1 MYAHTHT
8 RTHTHRHTSTHT
20 LACGQNKLAEWKRR
34 KAGQTH
40 KGGKQS
46 ELYKRLSEWSLV
58 SFRRHL
64 SWPTSPLIGP
74 KKLTLRMFLLVESL
88 SHTHTRTQTQQLNG
102 RAKERGRAPPQFQAG
117 GKERERCNR
126 RTKNGT
132 ADFYRFRSGIRI
144 PEVPLPK
151 SRGERSIS
159 TALGAQTIFQG
170 HPLEAMTN
178 GQRKTNEIK

>member
-64 SWPTSPLIGP
+64 SWPTSQLIGP
-74 KKLTLRMFLLVESL
+74 KKVTLRMFLLVESL
-88 SHTHTRTQTQQLNG
+88 SHTHTHARKRNSWMDERKRGGELHPNSRPAG
-102 RAKERGRAPPQFQAG
+102 KRGRDATG
-117 GKERERCNR
+117 GR
-126 RTKNGT
+126 RTGRPTFTVFARASGFRK
-132 ADFYRFRSGIRI
+132 FRS
-144 PEVPLPK
+144 PN
-151 SRGERSIS
+151 RGAKGQSPRRSAHRQFS
-159 TALGAQTIFQG
+159 KDTRSKRWR
-170 HPLEAMTN
+170 MV
-178 GQRKTNEIK
+178 NEKRTK

>member
-20 LACGQNKLAEWKRR
+20 LACGQNKLAD
-34 KAGQTH
+34 
-40 KGGKQS
+40 
-46 ELYKRLSEWSLV
+46 L
-58 SFRRHL
+58 
-64 SWPTSPLIGP
+64 
-74 KKLTLRMFLLVESL
+74 
-88 SHTHTRTQTQQLNG
+88 
-102 RAKERGRAPPQFQAG
+102 
-117 GKERERCNR
+117 
-126 RTKNGT
+126 
-132 ADFYRFRSGIRI
+132 YRFRSGIRI